1 MKLVQTHL
9 AATFPM
15 FEKGESL
22 FFLDVALAMGLAPLV
37 MLAVFFAGGLCIGA
51 KWPWGTNS
59 QDNVKY
65 NTELSAKHPYASSI
79 IVLASMAA
87 FMWVPYWYFDGDL
100 PPIQ

>member
-15 FEKGESL
+15 FEEGESL
-22 FFLDVALAMGLAPLV
+22 FFLDVFLVIGLAPLV
-37 MLAVFFAGGLCIGA
+37 MFAVFFAGGLCIGA

-79 IVLASMAA
+79 IVLASLAA
-87 FMWVPYWYFDGDL
+87 FMWFAYWYFDGDL
-100 PPIQ
+100 PSIQ